1 MNIRKAKFKDI
12 ENNLLNLYIQ
22 GFEYHKNIRPDI
34 FSNKTKIG
42 LKEELKTT
50 INNSNLLVLEKKEN
64 VIGYI
69 VYQIKE
75 KHDKMIWVD
84 QLIIDEN
91 NRRLGY
97 GKLLLEKIK
106 EIAKEKNCKRIE
118 LSCWAFNQNAIDM
131 YEHIGYKK
139 QKIVLEMEL

>member
-1 MNIRKAKFKDI
+1 M
-12 ENNLLNLYIQ
+12 
-22 GFEYHKNIRPDI
+22 
-34 FSNKTKIG
+34 
-42 LKEELKTT
+42 
-50 INNSNLLVLEKKEN
+50 LVLEKKEN
-64 VIGYI
+64 IIGYI

-106 EIAKEKNCKRIE
+106 EIAKTENCKRIE
-118 LSCWAFNQNAIDM
+118 LSCWVFNQNAIDM
-131 YEHIGYKK
+131 YKHMGYKE
-139 QKIVLEMEL
+139 QKIVLEMKL